1 MDTPHSTEASPRSS
15 HAVLAVAILGI
26 VLCPFLGP
34 VAIYMADTERKRAM
48 VDDYEPTQLLMIARV
63 LGYVGTAILCLD
75 LIGLMIIGIVLAMG
89 IGG

>member
-1 MDTPHSTEASPRSS
+1 
-15 HAVLAVAILGI
+15 
-26 VLCPFLGP
+26 
-34 VAIYMADTERKRAM
+34 MADTERKRAM